1 MASTYILPGST
12 GANLTIQ
19 NYARRIYAALYNRM
33 KFLPNSDQ
41 TMEKI
46 YNALILRRMGRVATQ
61 TISST
66 GDGTGF
72 DFSDL
77 TPTTVTVSPAWIIAA
92 AAMPDSMQRRGGDEI
107 DPATAANLDAALA
120 AGLDTYALTV
130 LQAATTTP
138 VGNAGYDI
146 ESVGMRGALQALN
159 VNSQGNVEEG
169 DAKVILSATQIGA
182 AVNVP
187 EINNAFQGAGGASPV
202 VKGRL
207 ATGYGFTFMFST
219 LVANDASGYWGAAWK
234 KEGVVYGWNKT
245 PGPEKQRYLKQ
256 ARYMADAEIGVKILY
271 NEMVQPIL
279 TQ

>member
-1 MASTYILPGST
+1 MLPGST

-33 KFLPNSDQ
+33 KFLPKSDK

-77 TPTTVTVSPAWIIAA
+77 APTQITVSPSWIIAA
-92 AAMPDSMQRRGGDEI
+92 AAMPDSMKRRGGDEI
-107 DPATAANLDAALA
+107 DAASAKTLDSALA

-130 LQAATTTP
+130 VQAATTTP
-138 VGNAGYDI
+138 IGGVAYDI
-146 ESVGMRGALQALN
+146 EPIGLRGAVQALN
-159 VNSQGNVEEG
+159 VNSHGNVEEG
-169 DAKVILSATQIGA
+169 EANVLLSATQIGA
-182 AVNVP
+182 SLNVP
-187 EINNAFQGAGGASPV
+187 EINQAQQRGDGTSPL

-207 ATGYGFTFMFST
+207 ANGYGFSFDFTT
-219 LVANDASGYWGAAWK
+219 LVAVDASGYWGVAWK
-234 KEGVVYGWNKT
+234 KEAVVYGYNQD

-256 ARYMADAEIGVKILY
+256 DRYMADAEIGVKILY
-271 NEMVQPIL
+271 NEMLQPIL